1 MDDRLNRH
9 DLTDEEWQRLLRLAA
24 RGGRIAAPM
33 IDQTNRRQVLVLRE
47 LGPHPIHAGRAASG
61 RGCLP
66 MRLARP
72 ASSMRSSSDRPADR
86 HSPWRK
92 RTETWQAI
100 TGVDP
105 DRIEV
110 CASSS
115 LTGTAI

>member
-1 MDDRLNRH
+1 
-9 DLTDEEWQRLLRLAA
+9 
-24 RGGRIAAPM
+24 
-33 IDQTNRRQVLVLRE
+33 
-47 LGPHPIHAGRAASG
+47 
-61 RGCLP
+61 
-66 MRLARP
+66 
-72 ASSMRSSSDRPADR
+72 MRSSSDRPADR